1 MSACCY
7 VPAPDASGATS
18 PDPQAGDW
26 FRLGVSAM
34 ASMLSMMFGLAV
46 NLSPPAPSVRPW
58 VHGLLAGLA
67 LLVFVLLG
75 GPMCRRAW
83 AELRAGRVAVEQLFL
98 LGLAGAFGA
107 SAHCSLTG
115 FGDVYYEV
123 VAILVAIYTFGTIL
137 GEQRRHL
144 VQRAADAVRAEFDF
158 CQRLGEDGREERVPV
173 AAICRGQRVL
183 VRPGEG
189 VPVDGR
195 VIEGTGFV
203 REASLTGEPFPV
215 VKRPGDRILAGG
227 HALDQVLTIE
237 AESPGH
243 TRQLD
248 ALLDA
253 VRAAQARPSVLQRE
267 ADRLT
272 AWFLPAVVVLS
283 LAAGIGWTLA
293 SGWIVGVF
301 HALAVVLVAC
311 PCALGLA
318 TPISLWGALAR
329 LAQRGVLASSGEL
342 IERLAQ
348 VDTVVFD
355 KTGTLS
361 DEEMTLVDFVV
372 LDSAGVERGQLLE
385 WIRRV
390 EAGSTH
396 PVARA
401 FRESAS
407 VLEATAANTAG
418 VPAQTLPGAGLTAE
432 IEGHRLS
439 LGNARILPAA
449 TDEAAL
455 RGRLLP
461 EAAAR
466 ASLFLF
472 VTLDERPVAVAALRE
487 RLRESATAAVGQLHG
502 AGLECHLLTGDR
514 AEHVQALQIPGF
526 DHVHAGVTPLGKEE
540 LIQRLQ
546 AEGKRVLFVG
556 DGLNDSAAL
565 AAAHAGLAL
574 ASGAGLSREAAAG
587 QLYGGD
593 LTAVPEAIAACRA
606 AMRAAR
612 QNMLFAAA
620 YNFVGVTF
628 ALTGLLHPVVAALLM
643 LGSSLT
649 VTARS
654 LAAANRRPELRDLP
668 APPRRGWLAAFGFL
682 REPRAAAAGL
692 CTLLHGPFLAWHG
705 GLTLRAGCALTAI
718 LGLLGV
724 LLARWLA
731 TPLAPVAD
739 RFGGEARW
747 RGLAEMFAFGNAAML
762 LGWWAD
768 AGFSGPL
775 AHTPGC
781 GGVHGGIHVFSWMN
795 AGMLL
800 GSLAMLPRRWDWN
813 AGGHFTVMLAGMFV
827 GMFASGWFMARFP
840 AVDPERAF
848 FLHAG
853 TMCVGMLLGMLV
865 ACEGWQ
871 RLVRGGKDQEA
882 GFKIQTVL
890 REKS

>member
-7 VPAPDASGATS
+7 VPAPDAQRGST
-18 PDPQAGDW
+18 PDPLAGDW
-26 FRLGVSAM
+26 FRMGVAAM

-46 NLSPPAPSVRPW
+46 NISPPAAAIRPW

-67 LLVFVLLG
+67 ILVLLLIG

-83 AELRAGRVAVEQLFL
+83 TELRAGRVAVEQLFL

-107 SAHCSLTG
+107 SLHCTLTG
-115 FGDVYYEV
+115 FGDIYYEV
-123 VAILVAIYTFGTIL
+123 VAILVAIYNFGAIL
-137 GEQRRHL
+137 GEQRRQL
-144 VQRAADAVRAEFDF
+144 VQQAAEAVRAEFDF
-158 CQRLGEDGREERVPV
+158 CQRVDDAGREERVPV
-173 AAICRGQRVL
+173 ASVCRGQQVL

-189 VPVDGR
+189 IPIDGR
-195 VIEGTGFV
+195 VLEGSGFV

-227 HALDQVLTIE
+227 HALDQSLLLE

-272 AWFLPAVVVLS
+272 TWFLPAVLVLS
-283 LAAGIGWTLA
+283 LAAGLGWTLA
-293 SGWIVGVF
+293 SGWISGVF
-301 HALAVVLVAC
+301 HALAVILVAC

-318 TPISLWGALAR
+318 TPISLWGALGR
-329 LAQRGVLASSGEL
+329 LAKRGVLAASGEL

-372 LDSAGVERGQLLE
+372 LDGAGVERTQLLK

-401 FRESAS
+401 FRESGS
-407 VLEATAANTAG
+407 VFAPDDRFPAADATA
-418 VPAQTLPGAGLTAE
+418 QILPGAGLTAE

-449 TDEAAL
+449 TDEATL

-472 VTLDERPVAVAALRE
+472 VTLDDRPVAVAALRE
-487 RLRESATAAVGQLHG
+487 RLRASAAEAVGQLHA

-514 AEHVQALQIPGF
+514 AEHARALPLPGF
-526 DHVHAGVTPLGKEE
+526 DQIHAGVTPLGKEA
-540 LIQRLQ
+540 LIQQLQ
-546 AEGKRVLFVG
+546 RDGRRVLFVG

-593 LTAVPEAIAACRA
+593 LTAVPEAIATCRA

-612 QNMLFAAA
+612 QNMLFAAG

-643 LGSSLT
+643 LGSSVT
-649 VTARS
+649 VTARA

-668 APPRRGWLAAFGFL
+668 APPRRGWSAAFGFL
-682 REPRAAAAGL
+682 RQPRAAAAGL

-705 GLTLRAGCALTAI
+705 ELSLRAGLALTAI

-731 TPLAPVAD
+731 TPLAATAD

-768 AGFSGPL
+768 AGFRGPL
-775 AHTPGC
+775 ALGPGC
-781 GGVHGGIHVFSWMN
+781 GGLHDGLHALSWMN

-813 AGGHFTVMLAGMFV
+813 AAGHFAVMLAGMFL
-827 GMFASGWFMARFP
+827 GMFASGWVMAHLP
-840 AVDPERAF
+840 TGDPQRAF

-853 TMCVGMLLGMLV
+853 AMCVSMLLGMLV
-865 ACEGWQ
+865 ACESWQ
-871 RLVRGGKDQEA
+871 RLTRRAEPAGEA
-882 GFKIQTVL
+882 VTT
-890 REKS
+890 